1 MSSTRDLRLQVV
13 LQTID
18 KATSV
23 LRKVKGD
30 SSGAAKALK
39 ETRDS
44 LKRLN
49 EQQREIGR
57 FQDLQAGLQGTEQK
71 LQAAKDRV
79 QQLSQALHQA
89 GPPSKAM
96 IGQLKQAQVAAKVLG
111 QQHEREGVQLDAL
124 RGKLSAAGIATGNLA
139 ATSRLLRADQDRL
152 NTSLRT
158 QTQHLEAVAARQKK
172 IADLNAQNAAW
183 AKRAGIAA
191 AAGYAMQAGGTAA
204 VRRTMAP
211 VGSFKRHEDAMLGI
225 ARQVPGARAPDGNLT
240 AVYRAIQQ
248 QVRELS
254 HEVPLATTQIAEM
267 FTAAARM
274 EVPVDQLKEFTRTAS
289 MMATAFDAIPDEVTE
304 AMGKVAKN
312 FKIPITQI
320 TGLADSI
327 NYLDDNAISKGADI
341 IDYLNR
347 VSGVASTV
355 AMSAK
360 DAAALGS
367 TLLTLGER
375 TETAG
380 TATNAMLT
388 KFAAATKGTKKFR
401 LALSEIGIG
410 AEDLEKG
417 MSTNATGTLLQVIEA
432 IRKLPKD
439 KQLGVMAELVGLEH
453 SDTLAKLADKAE
465 ELRRQ
470 LQLANG
476 TEGAGSMAR
485 EAAARNATLS
495 AQQQMFENRIFNLS
509 AVMGESLKPALLELL
524 QIVNPLLERITT
536 WAQENPRLV
545 SGLMQ
550 TAIVLGAIVAAA
562 GAILL
567 PLALIAGKVIL
578 ARFLFASLFGGT
590 TLAMIGRFTG
600 AIMGLGRGLMFLMLN
615 PIGLVVTAVIAAVA
629 AIVAAGYLIYKNWDA
644 IVAWLGR
651 LGSRFTQIGSDLI
664 KGLVSGITGAL
675 GWVKTAVGQVADNT
689 IGWFKEKLG
698 IRSPSRVFMAA
709 GVNVSQGAALGIT
722 RGHGLVRRAAAG
734 LTAAV
739 AAAPMLA
746 STPPL
751 RLDTRPPLGAQSAAA
766 PAGAPR
772 GGDHFHLHLAP
783 GMDPQAIARA
793 VSAELDRRDRAK
805 AAQRRSSL
813 SDND

>member
-18 KATSV
+18 KATAV

-39 ETRDS
+39 DTRDS
-44 LKRLN
+44 LKLLN
-49 EQQREIGR
+49 AQQREIGR
-57 FQDLQAGLQGTEQK
+57 FQDLQAGLAGTEQK

-79 QQLSQALHQA
+79 KQLSQALHEA

-158 QTQHLEAVAARQKK
+158 QTQHLEAVAARQKR

-225 ARQVPGARAPDGNLT
+225 ARQVPGARDDAGRLT
-240 AVYRAIQQ
+240 QVYRAIQQ

-254 HEVPLATTQIAEM
+254 HEVPLATTEIAEM

-289 MMATAFDAIPDEVTE
+289 MMATAFDAIPEDVTE

-401 LALSEIGIG
+401 LALGEIGIG
-410 AEDLEKG
+410 AEQLEKG
-417 MSTNATGTLLQVIEA
+417 MSTNATATLLQVIEA

-470 LQLANG
+470 LQLSNG
-476 TEGAGSMAR
+476 PEGAGSMAR

-495 AQQQMFENRIFNLS
+495 AQQQMFENRVFNLS
-509 AVMGESLKPALLELL
+509 AVMGESLKPALQELL

-550 TAIVLGAIVAAA
+550 TAIVLGALVAAA

-567 PLALIAGKVIL
+567 PLALIAGKVVL
-578 ARFLFASLFGGT
+578 ARFLFASLFGGS

-615 PIGLVVTAVIAAVA
+615 PIGLVVVAVIAAVA
-629 AIVAAGYLIYKNWDA
+629 AIVGAGYLIYKNWDA

-675 GWVKTAVGQVADNT
+675 GWVKAAVGQVADNT

-746 STPPL
+746 STPAL
-751 RLDTRPPLGAQSAAA
+751 RLDNRPPLSASAAAA
-766 PAGAPR
+766 PAGAAR

-793 VSAELDRRDRAK
+793 VSAELDKRDRAK
-805 AAQRRSSL
+805 AAKRRSSL
-813 SDND
+813 SDTD